1 MIFDDENKDEKNLD
15 CKFFIIV
22 YINDKKKDW
31 YQLKEGLDNKLM
43 KFKC

>member
-15 CKFFIIV
+15 CKFLSLFTSMT
-22 YINDKKKDW
+22 KKKDW